1 MTVKKYATIPN
12 LMSLFRIILIPIFVV
27 VYLNT
32 ADTTTIAWWPI
43 LILALS
49 GLTDFF
55 DGMIARKFIQV
66 SDLGKMLD
74 PVADKLTQVAVIACL
89 AFRYPQ
95 LWILLGFYVIK
106 EISMMIGG
114 LVMLKGKRRQVPS
127 ARWYG
132 KVATF
137 ELYTAMLLLLLF
149 PQMSNGLVTAI
160 VVITAG
166 LALFA
171 LIMYAMSFFNFNNKG
186 DNK

>member
-1 MTVKKYATIPN
+1 MTVKKYMTIPN

-27 VYLNT
+27 VYWNT
-32 ADTTTIAWWPI
+32 ADDTHIAWWPI

-55 DGMIARKFIQV
+55 DGMIARRFNQI

-74 PVADKLTQVAVIACL
+74 PAADKLTQVAVVSCL
-89 AFRYPQ
+89 AFRYPL

-106 EISMMIGG
+106 EIAIMIGG
-114 LVMLKGKRRQVPS
+114 LIMLKGKRQQVPS

-137 ELYTAMLLLLLF
+137 ELYAAMLLLLLF
-149 PQMSNGLVTAI
+149 PQMPPVLVTALI
-160 VVITAG
+160 ILTAG

-171 LIMYAMSFFNFNNKG
+171 LIMYALSFFNFNNKG
-186 DNK
+186 ENK